1 MNRELLEWDYA
12 WECEDC
18 PGGQAG
24 YSAPQKG
31 PGTVVDALELQGSGS
46 CTSMGWSVSSFSKN
60 RPGSIKM
67 I

>member
-12 WECEDC
+12 WECED
-18 PGGQAG
+18 